1 MHLERA
7 FAGKLAPRKKTGA
20 VRVRAVSGL
29 GADGGPARFASMDFN
44 PRPVLLEGR
53 HVRLEPLEKRHTS
66 ALYEAG
72 KDPEVFK
79 WFLTPPFSSRADA
92 EKWVA
97 DAFVTQAAGADI
109 CFVTVRVADNRVVG
123 STRFL
128 DLRLSHRT
136 LEIGNT
142 WLARE
147 AQRTAVNTEAKYL
160 MLRHAFETLGAV
172 RVQLK
177 TDKRNEPSRRA
188 IARLGAVEEGTL
200 RKYQTRFD
208 GYVRDT
214 VMFSITDDEWRAVK
228 ARLEALI
235 ER

>member
-1 MHLERA
+1 ME
-7 FAGKLAPRKKTGA
+7 FK
-20 VRVRAVSGL
+20 
-29 GADGGPARFASMDFN
+29 
-44 PRPVLLEGR
+44 PRPVVLEGQ
-53 HVRLEPLEKRHTS
+53 HVRLEPLETRH
-66 ALYEAG
+66 AAAIFEAG
-72 KDPEVFK
+72 RDPEIFR
-79 WFLTPPFSSRADA
+79 WFLDPPLAVPADA

-97 DAFVTQAAGADI
+97 AALASQAAGIDV
-109 CFVTVRVADNRVVG
+109 CFVTIRLRDSRVVG

-128 DLRLSHRT
+128 DLRLAHRT

-142 WLARE
+142 WISRD
-147 AQRTAVNTEAKYL
+147 AQRTPVNTEAKYL

-188 IARLGAVEEGTL
+188 IARLGAVEEGIL

-214 VMFSITDDEWRAVK
+214 VMFSITSDEWRGVK
-228 ARLEALI
+228 TRLESMVARPDGTAAGTRLS
-235 ER
+235 

>member
-1 MHLERA
+1 ME
-7 FAGKLAPRKKTGA
+7 
-20 VRVRAVSGL
+20 
-29 GADGGPARFASMDFN
+29 FN

-53 HVRLEPLEKRHTS
+53 HVRLEPLELRHT
-66 ALYEAG
+66 AGLYAAG
-72 KDPEVFK
+72 RDPEIFK
-79 WFLTPPFSSRADA
+79 WFLTPPFGSVTDT

-97 DAFVTQAAGADI
+97 EALRTQAAGDDV
-109 CFVTVRVADNRVVG
+109 CFVTVRQADNLIAG

-128 DLRLSHRT
+128 DLRRAHRT

-142 WLARE
+142 WLTHA

-160 MLRHAFETLGAV
+160 MLRHAFEALGAV

-177 TDKRNEPSRRA
+177 TDQRNGPSRRA
-188 IARLGAVEEGTL
+188 IARLGAVEEGLL

-214 VMFSITDDEWRAVK
+214 VMFSIIAGEWPAVK
-228 ARLEALI
+228 ARLEKMI